1 MYMLYTWWYL
11 TDFWGFTHFYFF
23 LPIPQTKVSIE
34 TSLFSISLIF
44 RSANS
49 NLLLWFSHEY
59 LISVILLFQLCIFYL
74 IILSNLKLFIF
85 ILYLVFSKEESVID
99 SINHRISQRLQ
110 WEKYTVDI
118 QTTQLWSVDRIKS
131 LCIKEVWQLTSY
143 KPCPNWG
150 FYYFFFACIL
160 LVYMLSMDKFIW

>member
-1 MYMLYTWWYL
+1 MAFYYFTMMCVSVDLFEFSWSLLSAFDFKIYIYIYKVFSYYFSCNLSFSVFLIFGTPIMYMLYTWWYL

-34 TSLFSISLIF
+34 TSLFSISLIL

-49 NLLLWFSHEY
+49 NLLLWFSQEY

-74 IILSNLKLFIF
+74 IILSNFKLFIF

-99 SINHRISQRLQ
+99 SINHSHH
-110 WEKYTVDI
+110 
-118 QTTQLWSVDRIKS
+118 
-131 LCIKEVWQLTSY
+131 
-143 KPCPNWG
+143 
-150 FYYFFFACIL
+150 
-160 LVYMLSMDKFIW
+160 